1 MKSTSKEN
9 ANKQYIYFIRIGEP
23 ADRLFKIGTTNDM
36 HRRMQEHRRAYKS
49 DITVLGTIAVTSK
62 YTTLRVEEN
71 MISEWKK
78 NEGWVYKRNDR
89 FIIPPE
95 VETIKIKVKKEYE
108 FSLV

>member
-71 MISEWKK
+71 MISEWKTR
-78 NEGWVYKRNDR
+78 EGWVYKRNDR